1 MRASIGGAEDSSV
14 GPRVGARCSS
24 RRSQLRFQAPGFRLS
39 MQVAGTG
46 ACCPEWLEEL
56 LELREEA
63 PQVFHPNAR
72 ARPEGLASQPPH
84 CGCQGG
90 VG

>member
-39 MQVAGTG
+39 VQVAGTG